1 MDVNKVSSTNFDVLI
16 EELSFENFR
25 EGDDDL
31 RILNVGDLRFD
42 IFPDNVV
49 QLLGEDQLHLGYHF
63 SPYAQSLSFA
73 AGFRTVCVNA

>member
-1 MDVNKVSSTNFDVLI
+1 MLPETSNFDVLI

-49 QLLGEDQLHLGYHF
+49 QLLGEDQLH
-63 SPYAQSLSFA
+63 
-73 AGFRTVCVNA
+73 RVCECLTQDC